1 MMAMSNRANGG
12 RPLGD
17 RRTKTGRGPDV
28 LLAELRACG
37 WAPLG
42 ADGLDVPWG
51 LAHEIACVLQR
62 LADEDARRALAARR
76 GR

>member
-1 MMAMSNRANGG
+1 M
-12 RPLGD
+12 
-17 RRTKTGRGPDV
+17 